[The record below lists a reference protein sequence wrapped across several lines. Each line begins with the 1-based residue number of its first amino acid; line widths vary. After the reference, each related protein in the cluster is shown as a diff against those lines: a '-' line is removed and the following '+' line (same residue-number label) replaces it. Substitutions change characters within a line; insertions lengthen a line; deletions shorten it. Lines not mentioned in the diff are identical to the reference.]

1 MHSFLVFLSALV
13 IIILPGSA
21 MLFVSRY
28 LTHKYLGDKYISLI
42 SALTAVLL
50 LSIYLLIKNSI

>member
-28 LTHKYLGDKYISLI
+28 LTRKYLGDKYISLI